1 MQPLFSRALLSRAI
15 FSLIAYA
22 VFFAPL
28 GLVFLLLTELVQ
40 QPRFSVDPLFT
51 FLILLLPTYAWGWV
65 PTLTAFMF
73 GVIGSSVFIWF
84 QRRKKLK
91 HSLSFNQLV
100 SAGVVLG
107 ACTGSVA
114 MYLWQ
119 PSIQISLLA
128 GAFPGAC
135 CGLICTLIAL
145 EQSDAATFST
155 RGFA

>member
-1 MQPLFSRALLSRAI
+1 MQALFSRAF
-15 FSLIAYA
+15 FSLFAYT

-28 GLVFLLLTELVQ
+28 GLMFLLLTEILQ
-40 QPRFSVDPLFT
+40 QPLFT

-65 PTLTAFMF
+65 PTLTAFVF
-73 GVIGSSVFIWF
+73 GAASTIGLYALH
-84 QRRKKLK
+84 RRRRIKRRL
-91 HSLSFNQLV
+91 SLNQLLL
-100 SAGVVLG
+100 SGAALG
-107 ACTGSVA
+107 ATTGSIA

-135 CGLICTLIAL
+135 CGFLSTLNAFDNF
-145 EQSDAATFST
+145 EMPSFVE

>member
-1 MQPLFSRALLSRAI
+1 MQAFFSRAF
-15 FSLIAYA
+15 FSLVAYA

-28 GLVFLLLTELVQ
+28 GLIFLLLTEILQ

-65 PTLTAFMF
+65 SLNTLLLF
-73 GVIGSSVFIWF
+73 GAILGSV
-84 QRRKKLK
+84 
-91 HSLSFNQLV
+91 
-100 SAGVVLG
+100 
-107 ACTGSVA
+107 TGSVA
-114 MYLWQ
+114 MYIWQ

-135 CGLICTLIAL
+135 CGFLSALIAFDNF
-145 EQSDAATFST
+145 EMPTFVE

>member
-1 MQPLFSRALLSRAI
+1 MPAFLSKAS
-15 FSLIAYA
+15 FSLLAYA

-28 GLVFLLLTELVQ
+28 GLMFLLFTEMAQ
-40 QPRFSVDPLFT
+40 QPRFTIDPLFT

-65 PTLTAFMF
+65 PTLTAFGF
-73 GVIGSSVFIWF
+73 GAIATSAVLALH
-84 QRRKKLK
+84 RRKKTK
-91 HSLSFNQLV
+91 KRFSLNELL
-100 SAGVVLG
+100 ALG
-107 ACTGSVA
+107 AALGGISGCIA

-135 CGLICTLIAL
+135 CGFLSTLIAFDNSESQL
-145 EQSDAATFST
+145 FE

>member
-1 MQPLFSRALLSRAI
+1 MQALFSRAL
-15 FSLIAYA
+15 FSLVAYA

-28 GLVFLLLTELVQ
+28 GLMFLLFTETLQ

-65 PTLTAFMF
+65 PTLTAF
-73 GVIGSSVFIWF
+73 
-84 QRRKKLK
+84 
-91 HSLSFNQLV
+91 
-100 SAGVVLG
+100 VLG
-107 ACTGSVA
+107 AVSTTLLITLHRRKRIKRRISLNSLLLMSAVLGGATGCVA

-119 PSIQISLLA
+119 PSLQISLLA

-135 CGLICTLIAL
+135 CGFLSALIAFD
-145 EQSDAATFST
+145 EFEMPTFVE

>member
-1 MQPLFSRALLSRAI
+1 MQAFFSRAF
-15 FSLIAYA
+15 FSLVAYA

-28 GLVFLLLTELVQ
+28 GLIFLLLTEILQ

-65 PTLTAFMF
+65 SLNTLLLF
-73 GVIGSSVFIWF
+73 GAILGSV
-84 QRRKKLK
+84 
-91 HSLSFNQLV
+91 
-100 SAGVVLG
+100 
-107 ACTGSVA
+107 TGSVA

-135 CGLICTLIAL
+135 CGFLSALIAFDNF
-145 EQSDAATFST
+145 EMPTFVE